1 MKIIVDIAHPAHV
14 NFFKKALRILS
25 DQGHEILITGLRR
38 GKLPR
43 ILENELGEYSIHYV
57 GKHTGSK
64 FSIIYEANIK
74 KFFNLLFFALRH
86 RPDFGLS
93 VGSFNLGAVMKMFGK
108 PNLQFDDDP
117 ERPVNVLLEKLTST
131 RLFFPP
137 ITKAEGNVETMEALK
152 EWAYLTPK
160 YFKASSDELS
170 KYSLESGNYIF
181 VREVSSGSLN
191 YQDQDSNVVAS
202 FAHRFPTNVPVLLS
216 LEDKETIGQYPKDWI
231 LLEEPVHDIHSL
243 IYHSR
248 MLVSSGDS
256 MAREAAMLGVP
267 SIYCGI
273 REMKA
278 NKLMED
284 RNILFKATPT
294 DAPAL
299 MERIITGLHQVP
311 EQEAFRNELL
321 KEWDD
326 ITEFIISQIH
336 KYKKPSSG
344 KKIANRKRR
353 YKELEVK

>member
-1 MKIIVDIAHPAHV
+1 MKILVDIAHPAHV

-43 ILENELGEYSIHYV
+43 ILENELGEYPIHYV

-74 KFFNLLFFALRH
+74 KFFNLFFFALKH
-86 RPDFGLS
+86 KPDFGLS
-93 VGSFNLGAVMKMFGK
+93 VGSFNLGAVLKIFGK

-117 ERPVNVLLEKLTST
+117 ERPMNVFLEKITST

-137 ITKAEGNVETMEALK
+137 ITEAQGNVETMKALK

-160 YFKASSDELS
+160 YFRESTDELS
-170 KYSLESGNYIF
+170 RYSLEPGNYIF

-191 YQDQDSNVVAS
+191 YQDQASNIIGS
-202 FAHRFPTNVPVLLS
+202 FADKFPKGMPVLLS
-216 LEDKETIGQYPKDWI
+216 LEDKHTINQYPKDWI
-231 LLEEPVHDIHSL
+231 LLEEPVEDIHSL

-256 MAREAAMLGVP
+256 MAREGSMLGVP

-284 RNILFKATPT
+284 RKMLFKAMPEE
-294 DAPAL
+294 APAL
-299 MERIITGLHQVP
+299 MEGIVNGEVMVQD
-311 EQEAFRNELL
+311 QDAFRQRLL
-321 KEWDD
+321 TEWDD
-326 ITEFIISQIH
+326 ITEFIISQIY
-336 KYKKPSSG
+336 KYQKPVAATRLAQG
-344 KKIANRKRR
+344 
-353 YKELEVK
+353 